1 MPVDYDRTLL
11 LLSVVEKALG
21 HPQLR
26 PIADLAQLELTAVT
40 KDAAQAVKDLREE
53 EAKAEAA
60 KYAEKQKAVE
70 QEEPKEKE
78 DEDKKPASVG
88 RRL

>member
-26 PIADLAQLELTAVT
+26 PIVDLAQLELTGVT
-40 KDAAQAVKDLREE
+40 KDAAQAVKDLRAE
-53 EAKAEAA
+53 EAKEAA
-60 KYAEKQKAVE
+60 KTEQAKAKQAEPE
-70 QEEPKEKE
+70 E
-78 DEDKKPASVG
+78 DEKPATAPAG

>member
-1 MPVDYDRTLL
+1 MSVDYDRALL

-26 PIADLAQLELTAVT
+26 PIVDLAQLELASVT
-40 KDAAQAVKDLREE
+40 KDAAQAVKDVRAE
-53 EAKAEAA
+53 EAKKAEQV
-60 KYAEKQKAVE
+60 KPKLAEP
-70 QEEPKEKE
+70 EENE
-78 DEDKKPASVG
+78 DEDKKPAPVG